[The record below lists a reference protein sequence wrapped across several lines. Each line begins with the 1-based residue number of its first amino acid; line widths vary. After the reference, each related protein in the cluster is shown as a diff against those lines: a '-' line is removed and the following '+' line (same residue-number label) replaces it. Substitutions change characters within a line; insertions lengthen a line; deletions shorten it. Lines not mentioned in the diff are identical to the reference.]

1 MPTSSKLSMTGH
13 FRRDWLMLN
22 FSCQVAV
29 LFVNV
34 VLVSPYTSR
43 VFRPEGELGWI
54 YLLLLAVQ
62 GGIQV
67 TQVG

>member
-1 MPTSSKLSMTGH
+1 
-13 FRRDWLMLN
+13 MLN